1 MHTAV
6 SVAGSESLTCTFM
19 FTSVLGTESTCII
32 IIKVI
37 YKACPLFPEG
47 MLQIVKR

>member
-1 MHTAV
+1 MYF
-6 SVAGSESLTCTFM
+6 GIII
-19 FTSVLGTESTCII
+19 TSNLRRANVK

-37 YKACPLFPEG
+37 YKARPLSPEG